1 MPKLGH
7 NFVLYRLVKELYLYG
22 LPINKIK
29 QLLYLDFLSSFQ
41 GEVTEVVTI
50 VALAIDRPAQL
61 PPVQVHIL

>member
-7 NFVLYRLVKELYLYG
+7 NFVLYRLFKELYLYG

-50 VALAIDRPAQL
+50 VAFAIDRPAQL